1 MLMKIDGQSQSSQP
15 ARGQEERDMMPC
27 PYRESACSRY
37 TPSDFSIRDGGAAG
51 GDRCARGTL
60 NGAKVAGI
68 TMGSVFCSVPGRL
81 CASSGRN
88 SGPGLDG
95 PAQQCMARNPCLA
108 TRDGHSSPA
117 SLMAWDAE
125 RRSSPGSR
133 QTAGTRLRKR
143 NRESYI
149 SIQGGPVYSNNA
161 SVPRFSML
169 GQWAAKLRGAFTRH
183 HLPSMPA
190 PTPPILR
197 STPLSQTGTTRV
209 AFR

>member
-1 MLMKIDGQSQSSQP
+1 MS
-15 ARGQEERDMMPC
+15 
-27 PYRESACSRY
+27 
-37 TPSDFSIRDGGAAG
+37 
-51 GDRCARGTL
+51 GD
-60 NGAKVAGI
+60 
-68 TMGSVFCSVPGRL
+68 PGRSL
-81 CASSGRN
+81 LSCKPHGLVRAQVAHMYFGTHRNTSSR
-88 SGPGLDG
+88 
-95 PAQQCMARNPCLA
+95 
-108 TRDGHSSPA
+108 
-117 SLMAWDAE
+117 DAE

-169 GQWAAKLRGAFTRH
+169 GQWAAKLRGAFTRRWYQAIGQYFLLIPLPNFPD